1 MPAFPLGRNPHRS
14 AATPAVST
22 SRRPWPEP
30 SLFSDPGVS
39 VFPLTNYTD
48 WYINVFMK
56 PATHPRSEKTRQ
68 FIIET
73 AAPIFNKKGYAG
85 TSMSDL
91 TAATGLTKGSIY
103 GNFKDKNDVAVHAFQ
118 HNIDLIFDFFTKEL
132 KAAGSTLE
140 KLLAYPRGFRK
151 IYPMILSYGGCPI
164 LNTGVEADDT
174 HAVLR
179 KMAVGV
185 LDKWKQN
192 IVRLIEKG
200 HSEGIF
206 QSTIDAGDTA
216 EILISLIEGGS
227 VLAKVTGETSYML
240 NAIDT
245 TETMIMKIC
254 TDPDNIP
261 NGI

>member
-1 MPAFPLGRNPHRS
+1 MKS
-14 AATPAVST
+14 AVT
-22 SRRPWPEP
+22 
-30 SLFSDPGVS
+30 
-39 VFPLTNYTD
+39 
-48 WYINVFMK
+48 
-56 PATHPRSEKTRQ
+56 PRSEKTRQ
-68 FIIET
+68 YIIET

-118 HNIDLIFDFFTKEL
+118 HNIDLIFDFFSKEL
-132 KAAGSTLE
+132 KSAISTLD

-174 HAVLR
+174 HTVLR
-179 KMAVGV
+179 KMATGV
-185 LDKWKQN
+185 LSKWKQS
-192 IVRLIEKG
+192 IVSLIERG
-200 HSEGIF
+200 QAEGVLR
-206 QSTIDAGDTA
+206 SDVEAGNTA

-227 VLAKVTGETSYML
+227 VLAKVTGETTYML
-240 NAIDT
+240 NAIAT
-245 TETMIMKIC
+245 AETMIQKMC
-254 TDPDNIP
+254 ANPENIP